1 MKYVKQPNGL
11 YELTSNFRTFRKA
24 AQKYAIITI
33 FDTIVRFRMSIKTKI
48 VWLCSFNLQ
57 FLCYIVFPSVQL
69 LHHPHLALHTWLTLW
84 LSVVSLIG
92 LSSISLFVCLFALP
106 SIESF
111 ARSCGF
117 CVLCSCFASLPLAHT
132 GRLSNCCIRIQS
144 INYATARP
152 LLLHNSRVTLARKAE
167 TKVDCGP
174 QARNSFGRPL
184 EFAEIFDSQFCRR
197 YTFQNEKNSLYS
209 IDCNALG

>member
-1 MKYVKQPNGL
+1 
-11 YELTSNFRTFRKA
+11 
-24 AQKYAIITI
+24 
-33 FDTIVRFRMSIKTKI
+33 MSIKTKI
-48 VWLCSFNLQ
+48 AWLCSFNLQ

-92 LSSISLFVCLFALP
+92 LSSISLFVCLFVCSAFDRVLRQELRFLCFVFVFCVPATCPHWSVTKDRPTAIFTFGGALP
-106 SIESF
+106 
-111 ARSCGF
+111 AT
-117 CVLCSCFASLPLAHT
+117 LT
-132 GRLSNCCIRIQS
+132 MSNCCIRIQS

-152 LLLHNSRVTLARKAE
+152 LLLHNSRVRPVTLARKAE